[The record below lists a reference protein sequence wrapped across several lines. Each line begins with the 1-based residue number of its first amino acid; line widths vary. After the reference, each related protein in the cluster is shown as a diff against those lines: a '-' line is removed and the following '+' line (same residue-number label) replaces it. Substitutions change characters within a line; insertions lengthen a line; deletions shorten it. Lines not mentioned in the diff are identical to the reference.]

1 MPLYLYGLKPLK
13 LSNKMFWVFVGNK
26 KDLIDLKMPI
36 VNHLG
41 FFLHLINF
49 PSILYQDADSQS
61 TPK

>member
-26 KDLIDLKMPI
+26 KDLMDLKMPI

-41 FFLHLINF
+41 FSSFDKF
-49 PSILYQDADSQS
+49 PSILYQDADGQS

>member
-26 KDLIDLKMPI
+26 KDLMDLKMPI

-41 FFLHLINF
+41 FSSFDKFSLYTV
-49 PSILYQDADSQS
+49 PRSRWSIYS
-61 TPK
+61 